1 VTALIGKIVE
11 ENLLSNLA
19 GITTKQ
25 RLSIYADDIHIS
37 TLAHGCRCTILQQE
51 IQELQTVKEIVN
63 IFGEAMGSRLTT
75 IKPRLR

>member
-25 RLSIYADDIHIS
+25 RLSIYADDIHTS
-37 TLAHGCRCTILQQE
+37 TFAHGCRCTILQA
-51 IQELQTVKEIVN
+51 
-63 IFGEAMGSRLTT
+63 GD
-75 IKPRLR
+75 PRASDS